1 MIDYKFRENELIAEF
16 KEYIDSTYNQHYST
30 NKFQSTEI
38 IIDRGHGTGFC
49 MGNVDKYSN
58 RYGKKGTRADA
69 RKDLMKV
76 LHYAL
81 IQLYIHDK
89 EDKEIED
96 LFSGFTD
103 DDFTLELGQ
112 PDTVSLDISDISI
125 NLSEGGIG
133 DDGISSITIS
143 GVNDEH

>member
-1 MIDYKFRENELIAEF
+1 MKNIDYKFDEKKYIEEF
-16 KEYIDSTYNQHYST
+16 QAYIDKTYDGHYST

-89 EDKEIED
+89 EDQEFENA
-96 LFSGFTD
+96 LVEAFES
-103 DDFTLELGQ
+103 DFTVDFADDGY
-112 PDTVSLDISDISI
+112 DYTTVSEDFNVDDITTVSV
-125 NLSEGGIG
+125 G
-133 DDGISSITIS
+133 DNKYED
-143 GVNDEH
+143 